1 MNKNR
6 IMVKGALLLALLLIA
21 QSLRLILPIPPFII
35 IFIIGTFINAIIFTS
50 VKTTSLKITLVIS
63 IIAPTVAYL
72 QGQLPLIPLIPLV
85 AAGNITY
92 ATIIYLTDE
101 KYQCIC
107 MSTIIP
113 AAAKTAILIAG
124 LQLTM
129 NAIEIPPPI
138 ATAMSF
144 ALGWPQLITGTAG
157 AVLSKLLIKR
167 LNSNQLDKHP

>member
-21 QSLRLILPIPPFII
+21 QSLRLILPIPPFVI
-35 IFIIGTFINAIIFTS
+35 IFIIGTFTNAILFTA
-50 VKTTSLKITLVIS
+50 VKTTSLKIALVIS
-63 IIAPTVAYL
+63 IIAPIVAYL

-92 ATIIYLTDE
+92 ATVICLTDG

-124 LQLTM
+124 LQIVM
-129 NAIEIPPPI
+129 QAIEIPQPV

-157 AVLSKLLIKR
+157 AILGSILISR
-167 LNSNQLDKHP
+167 LNTNQLDKHP